1 VNFQTGPFGTQFSAS
16 EYTKEG
22 IPVINV
28 KDIGFGNILTANI
41 EHVSEQ
47 TRDRLSQHIL
57 KEEDIV
63 FGRKGSIDRHAFIT
77 NKETGWVQGSDCIR
91 ARAKTNIDML
101 FLSQYLESKH
111 VKKQLMNSA
120 VGSTMASLNTDIL
133 KDIVV
138 FLPDI
143 SEQHKIS
150 RVLKTLDDKIL
161 LNNQINDNLGKQ
173 IETLYSYWFNQ
184 FNFPNENGAPYSDSN
199 GFTKWNSHIK
209 RQIPKSWEVKNIR
222 DITNLTWGQCPQ
234 GEHIFPNNMTAD
246 NLFDYCSGAGDM
258 NGGLLVDCQGKTDDS
273 KRFAYPNDI
282 LISIAGKIGN
292 MCLVDHKI
300 SLGRAALAFT
310 AKDQEIIPYIYMT
323 LKSLNKKIVTVS
335 TGSIQKVIS
344 DTNVDDFNFPYSE
357 EIVKKFCLCANPLF
371 HKIIKLEQ
379 EKKELIRLRN
389 WLLPML
395 MNGQAIIED

>member
-1 VNFQTGPFGTQFSAS
+1 MGGFMKNINHLKLGDLVNFQTGPFGTQFSAS

-161 LNNQINDNLGKQ
+161 LNNQINDNLEALAKL
-173 IETLYSYWFNQ
+173 IYMNFFFNRT
-184 FNFPNENGAPYSDSN
+184 PNGLLSDIIHEYPKSQVQVNEAKCSN
-199 GFTKWNSHIK
+199 GRFPFFTSGNGILAWDSFFVDDRNCYINTGGN
-209 RQIPKSWEVKNIR
+209 VGIR
-222 DITNLTWGQCPQ
+222 FYVGKAAYSTDTWC
-234 GEHIFPNNMTAD
+234 I
-246 NLFDYCSGAGDM
+246 
-258 NGGLLVDCQGKTDDS
+258 
-273 KRFAYPNDI
+273 
-282 LISIAGKIGN
+282 
-292 MCLVDHKI
+292 
-300 SLGRAALAFT
+300 T
-310 AKDQEIIPYIYMT
+310 AKYNLADYLYLLLKAIQHEIDIKYFT
-323 LKSLNKKIVTVS
+323 GTGLKHL
-335 TGSIQKVIS
+335 QKPI
-344 DTNVDDFNFPYSE
+344 
-357 EIVKKFCLCANPLF
+357 L
-371 HKIIKLEQ
+371 
-379 EKKELIRLRN
+379 KERPI
-389 WLLPML
+389 
-395 MNGQAIIED
+395 